1 MELEAQARAV
11 DRAPLSRQRVLETAV
26 ALADRAGIEGLTM
39 RSLAQELGV
48 VPMALYKH
56 ISNKDEMLDG
66 MVDVIFDEIDLPPA
80 GTDWKSAMRRRA
92 VSARQVLARHRW
104 AIGMTESRMRP
115 GPLNLRHHES
125 VLGFLRDA
133 GFSIEMA
140 MHAYSSIDSYI
151 YGFALQQQQLPF
163 ESHEQTEQVA
173 EVMLEHL
180 PEDEYPL
187 LRETILEYVT
197 KGNWEHA
204 DEFEFG
210 LDLILDGLDGLRPSD
225 QS

>member
-1 MELEAQARAV
+1 
-11 DRAPLSRQRVLETAV
+11 VLETAV

-56 ISNKDEMLDG
+56 VSNKDEMLDG
-66 MVDVIFDEIDLPPA
+66 MVDIIFGEIDLPPA
-80 GTDWKSAMRRRA
+80 DTDWKSAMRRRA

-125 VLGFLRDA
+125 VLGFLREA

-140 MHAYSSIDSYI
+140 IHAYSTIDSYI
-151 YGFALQQQQLPF
+151 YGFALEAQQLPF
-163 ESHEQTEQVA
+163 EGAEEAEQVA
-173 EVMLEHL
+173 ELMLEQL
-180 PEDEYPL
+180 PQDEFPY
-187 LRETILEYVT
+187 LRETILQHIT
-197 KGNWEHA
+197 KKGWQYAN
-204 DEFEFG
+204 EFEFG
-210 LDLILDGLDGLRPSD
+210 LDLILDGLDRLRLPD
-225 QS
+225 QT